1 MGSTSMQ
8 DSSGREAACDRRI
21 LLIDDHP
28 LFRAGLKTTLIE
40 SGFGWRVAEAANLV
54 NALELLSRAAPFDL
68 ILYDWHL
75 PGGGGCRGLVALCE
89 LAPQIPVLVITADE
103 GEAIRFAAKDIGA
116 SDCLSKSEDA
126 ARVCAVVARILRM
139 EPVGATAP
147 AGAVASRPAPPASL
161 TPRQRAVLQLMAG
174 GDSNKNIA
182 SRLGIADTT
191 VRAHVSG
198 ILRSLAARNRTEAVV
213 KAVSEGQLAPP
224 LASGPFAAR
233 SG

>member
-1 MGSTSMQ
+1 M
-8 DSSGREAACDRRI
+8 
-21 LLIDDHP
+21 
-28 LFRAGLKTTLIE
+28 FRAGLKTTLIG
-40 SGFGWRVAEAANLV
+40 SGLGWQVAEAASLV
-54 NALELLSRAAPFDL
+54 AALELLSGAAPFDL

-75 PGGGGCRGLVALCE
+75 PGGGGCRGLVALRE
-89 LAPQIPVLVITADE
+89 LAPRIPVLVITADE

-126 ARVCAVVARILRM
+126 AHLCAAVARILRM
-139 EPVGATAP
+139 GTVGTTAP
-147 AGAVASRPAPPASL
+147 AGTVTARPAPPAAL
-161 TPRQRAVLQLMAG
+161 TPRQRDVLQLMAG

-213 KAVSEGQLAPP
+213 KAVSEGQLTPP

-233 SG
+233 LG